1 MSFNEPIYGM
11 ELIHFDV
18 VFASLHFSSSSHLIR
33 LSHYRIVWRILKR
46 VEVRREKKGGGNE
59 TNDSANDGLLCS
71 FIAGT

>member
-46 VEVRREKKGGGNE
+46 VEVRREKKGGGE
-59 TNDSANDGLLCS
+59 MKQMIQQTMGYYAHS
-71 FIAGT
+71 